1 MIDIGAILFI
11 TGTFLSVISLFK
23 RGSNISQKL
32 GQLILSMLIIMVGGI
47 LMIVDYYIRQGH
59 SSFVTDAIL

>member
-23 RGSNISQKL
+23 RGSNISLKL
-32 GQLILSMLIIMVGGI
+32 GQLILSMLIMMVGGI

>member
-23 RGSNISQKL
+23 RGSNISLKL
-32 GQLILSMLIIMVGGI
+32 GQLILSMLIMMVGGI

-59 SSFVTDAIL
+59 SSFVTDSIL